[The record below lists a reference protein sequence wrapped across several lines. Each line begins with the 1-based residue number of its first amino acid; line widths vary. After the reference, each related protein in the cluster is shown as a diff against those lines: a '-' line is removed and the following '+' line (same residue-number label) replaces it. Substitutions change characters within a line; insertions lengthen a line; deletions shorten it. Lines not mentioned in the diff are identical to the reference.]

1 MKTTLRL
8 VAILLVI
15 GITAFSVSIFW
26 SREPVLLYEDAH
38 VSVSRS
44 GGSLIVLEAQTGAV
58 YRYRLKRTRR
68 ATSGPQEARTSVRT
82 ETLTV
87 LTVYDILIIT
97 EPDGTLYLKVR

>member
-1 MKTTLRL
+1 MKTILRL

-26 SREPVLLYEDAH
+26 SREPVRLYEDAC
-38 VSVSRS
+38 VSVCRT
-44 GGSLIVLEAQTGAV
+44 GGALIVSDAQTGTE

-68 ATSGPQEARTSVRT
+68 ATGGPQEASTSVII

-87 LTVYDILIIT
+87 STVYDILIIT
-97 EPDGTLYLKVR
+97 EPDKTLYVKVR